1 MEVSESIG
9 KNESFP
15 AYQKPVNNPLVFYNN
30 YFDDQIN
37 VKALGKEKKSRD
49 RESLKNGKLP
59 SRSSKINESKIYHRV
74 NMMSTTLGEGYAS
87 HSTKRVTSAKSRND
101 RKERKIVFDSRS
113 SNKSLKLDRSSEKGD
128 SCGDKMENDSMFHNK
143 MIENVLSKQKGRN

>member
-59 SRSSKINESKIYHRV
+59 SRSSKINESKSSLL
-74 NMMSTTLGEGYAS
+74 N
-87 HSTKRVTSAKSRND
+87 TKQSNPGCDFPRSEYINGNSS
-101 RKERKIVFDSRS
+101 IV
-113 SNKSLKLDRSSEKGD
+113 
-128 SCGDKMENDSMFHNK
+128 
-143 MIENVLSKQKGRN
+143 V